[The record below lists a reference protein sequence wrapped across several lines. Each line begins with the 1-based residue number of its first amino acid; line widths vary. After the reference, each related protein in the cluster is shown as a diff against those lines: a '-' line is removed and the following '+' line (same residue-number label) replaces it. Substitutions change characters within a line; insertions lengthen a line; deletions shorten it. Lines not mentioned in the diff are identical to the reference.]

1 MSDTPRTDAAVII
14 TSSSVFCP
22 EHPKSDPCGVLYQ
35 QYERVEA
42 DFARTLERELAAA
55 QAELAACRE
64 DGTPLYLWKNGD
76 HYLAFTHEH
85 PCFGDGD
92 PMTFGEPAARAIF
105 KASHNGRRKEG
116 A

>member
-1 MSDTPRTDAAVII
+1 MQAEISRLTENQRLQDSATAAVM
-14 TSSSVFCP
+14 
-22 EHPKSDPCGVLYQ
+22 
-35 QYERVEA
+35 ERAEKA
-42 DFARTLERELAAA
+42 E
-55 QAELAACRE
+55 AELAACRE

-76 HYLAFTHEH
+76 HYLAFTHEY
-85 PCFGDGD
+85 PCFEDGD